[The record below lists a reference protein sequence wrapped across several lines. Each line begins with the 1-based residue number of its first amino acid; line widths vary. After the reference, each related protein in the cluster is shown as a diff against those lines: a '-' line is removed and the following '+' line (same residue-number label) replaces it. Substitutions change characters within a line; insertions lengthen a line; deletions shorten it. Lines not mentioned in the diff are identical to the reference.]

1 MAFDFSRF
9 ASTGYTN
16 PATGGGILGMGNGGG
31 VLGGGSG
38 TFQQL
43 LDPQVALPV
52 AAALIG
58 GRTLKDSLAGGLAA
72 AGPGMVATKKRM
84 AINDWL
90 KAGAPKDVQH
100 PAVQALFNA
109 APELAQASIAQSFI
123 PKDPTGDM
131 QEYQFAKQQ
140 GFNGSFMDYQA
151 QAKAK
156 AANPAE
162 NDQVQAIG
170 DAIVSGDQPPDVKGL
185 YHYGAPV
192 RAYLAKQGFN
202 FTKATEDWTA
212 TQKRLGVM
220 NGPQQ
225 LRLRQ
230 AVGQVEETLPQ
241 IEQLATQWQGG
252 GFKPL
257 NKATLAAA
265 KQGLLGQDAQSLATR
280 LDAMIADMTSE
291 LGTVYKGGNSSTDES
306 LRLAAQNLQSDWSV
320 QTLLDNIKQVKQ
332 QIAYRKNS
340 MKLLTAGTPDNRYD
354 QPVGDVAPMPG
365 GAAPAAAAPAAG
377 VTHTWDP
384 QGGLRPV
391 Q

>member
-1 MAFDFSRF
+1 MPYFSDPAYGF
-9 ASTGYTN
+9 NQPQYTQ
-16 PATGGGILGMGNGGG
+16 PQLSGALGGMQQGGG
-31 VLGGGSG
+31 VLGGSPSIW
-38 TFQQL
+38 QRL
-43 LDPQVALPV
+43 LDPQTALPM
-52 AAALIG
+52 AAAMIAG
-58 GRTLKDSLAGGLAA
+58 KTPQDSLAGAFAQAGPGLAA
-72 AGPGMVATKKRM
+72 TDQRL

-100 PAVQALFNA
+100 PAVINLFKH
-109 APELAQASIAQSFI
+109 APALAQSYIGQTLAQQQ
-123 PKDPTGDM
+123 PTADM
-131 QEYQFAKQQ
+131 QEYKFAQGQ
-140 GFNGSFMDYQA
+140 GFKGSFMDYQA

-156 AANPAE
+156 AASPVE
-162 NDQVQAIG
+162 GDQVAAISE
-170 DAIVSGDQPPDVKGL
+170 AIVNGDQPPDLKGL
-185 YHYGAPV
+185 YHMSGPV
-192 RAYLAKQGFN
+192 RADLAKRGFN

-212 TQKRLGVM
+212 TQKRLSVM

-230 AVGQVEETLPQ
+230 AIGQVEETLPQ
-241 IEQLATQWQGG
+241 IETLATQWQGG

-320 QTLLDNIKQVKQ
+320 QTLLDNVKQVKQ

-340 MKLLTAGTPDNRYD
+340 MKLITAGTPDNRYD
-354 QPVGDVAPMPG
+354 QPVGDVAPTPG
-365 GAAPAAAAPAAG
+365 APAAAPAAPAAPGG
-377 VTHTWDP
+377 VVKAEDYFK
-384 QGGLRPV
+384 
-391 Q
+391 